1 MRYLIGSLLLGLVV
15 AVAAN
20 SGCYGPS
27 TPDGAFTCSPDLGGA
42 CPAGLQCSPGG
53 ICVHALGK
61 DMNGNPL
68 DLAGDQ
74 AQPKLVRTCD
84 DKILAGAFT
93 GFTALTALNTAAD
106 EQHLA
111 LDITAAAPRLL
122 FQRGNQV
129 FASTI
134 STSAPTT
141 VAAPQAVTLTGG
153 PAAISGGTFT
163 TDGHYWFAGTAGGVT
178 GLYEGTPSGA
188 TSFAVA
194 APRAPSGAVCP
205 FSDPFFMQG
214 DSTFQMYL
222 GYPLGGCGGQS
233 FVVRSALDR
242 NVGAFYSALPD
253 PGWTAPS
260 MTPSGLMLIVSST
273 LGGRHL
279 YASRRDDFQF
289 QFTTAARIPM
299 TAVGESSED
308 RQAVVN
314 ADCSAIYFSSV
325 RTGGA
330 GGADLY
336 AATIEAQ

>member
-1 MRYLIGSLLLGLVV
+1 MRYLIGSLLFAIVV

-27 TPDGAFTCSPDLGGA
+27 TPDGAFTCTPDLGGA
-42 CPAGLQCSPGG
+42 CPQGLQCSTGG

-61 DMNGNPL
+61 DMDGNPL

-74 AQPKLVRTCD
+74 AQPVLARTCD

-93 GFTALTALNTAAD
+93 GFTALAALNTAAD
-106 EQHLA
+106 EAHLA
-111 LDITAAAPRLL
+111 FDLKAGAPRLL
-122 FQRGNQV
+122 FQRGNQL

-134 STSAPTT
+134 STSSPTT
-141 VAAPQAVTLTGG
+141 VAAPQAVTLTPS
-153 PAAISGGTFT
+153 PAVLSGGNFT
-163 TDGHYWFAGTAGGVT
+163 SDGHYWFAGSA
-178 GLYEGTPSGA
+178 GA
-188 TSFAVA
+188 TSTALFEATPVNATSFTVGA
-194 APRAPSGAVCP
+194 AHAPQGSCP

-214 DSTFQMYL
+214 DSTFQMYA
-222 GYPLGGCGGQS
+222 GYALGGCGGQS
-233 FVVRSALDR
+233 YVVRSALDR

-253 PGWTAPS
+253 SGWGAPS
-260 MTPSGLMLIVSST
+260 MTPTGLLLIVSST

-289 QFTTAARIPM
+289 QFTTASRIPM
-299 TAVGESSED
+299 SAIGESTED

-330 GGADLY
+330 GGADIY
-336 AATIEAQ
+336 AALIEAQ